1 MGRLKAAMIRELVLR
16 GYSTRTQKA
25 YLGHVSRFAR
35 HFMRS
40 PAELGEVEIRR
51 YLLFLA
57 GRKSVSTAYRDQAV
71 SALKFLYRYV
81 LKKPF
86 ISEGMPRP
94 RKEFRLP
101 SVLSAGEVTAL
112 FDSIRNVKHRAIVML
127 MYSAG
132 LRVSEVIKLK
142 PHDIDANRHLIHVRG
157 GKRKKDRYTVLSDT
171 ALIYLRYYWK
181 IYKPEKWLFPGQ
193 RKGGHITAR
202 TVQHVVEAARKRA
215 GISKRFSTHVLR
227 HSFATHLLGQGT
239 DLRYIQELLGHKSP
253 KTTQIYTHVTRKDIA
268 RIRSPLDTLN
278 LDSETVFEEK
288 LRKSVRKGALS
299 EPSPRI

>member
-1 MGRLKAAMIRELVLR
+1 MMGSLKADMIRELVLR
-16 GYSTRTQKA
+16 GYSPRTQKA

-35 HFMRS
+35 YFMRS

-57 GRKSVSTAYRDQAV
+57 GREGFSTAYRDQAV

-86 ISEGMPRP
+86 ISDGMPRP

-112 FDSIRNVKHRAIVML
+112 LDSIRNVKHRAIVML
-127 MYSAG
+127 MYSGG
-132 LRVSEVIKLK
+132 LRVSEVTKLI
-142 PHDIDANRHLIHVRG
+142 PENIDADRHLIHIKG
-157 GKRKKDRYTVLSDT
+157 GKRKKDRYTILSDT
-171 ALIYLRYYWK
+171 ALDYLRYYWK

-193 RKGGHITAR
+193 RKGGHLTAR

-215 GISKRFSTHVLR
+215 GISKRFSTHVDFPRFSR
-227 HSFATHLLGQGT
+227 HLIG
-239 DLRYIQELLGHKSP
+239 Y
-253 KTTQIYTHVTRKDIA
+253 
-268 RIRSPLDTLN
+268 N
-278 LDSETVFEEK
+278 
-288 LRKSVRKGALS
+288 
-299 EPSPRI
+299 